1 MKRITTVILFIICAI
16 QTMAQDPSFTQFFQ
30 KSPYVNPAYTGILNS
45 KQIHTIVHYR
55 EQWMNVPIRF
65 TTSLVSMDWR
75 ICQKNLGIGVIALQ
89 NIEGEGLLTST
100 DFSIPLAAHIRAG
113 KRS

>member
-1 MKRITTVILFIICAI
+1 
-16 QTMAQDPSFTQFFQ
+16 MAQDPSFTQFFQ

-45 KQIHTIVHYR
+45 KQIHTIAHYR

-65 TTSLVSMDWR
+65 TTSLVSGLEDLS
-75 ICQKNLGIGVIALQ
+75 KNLGVGVIALQ

-100 DFSIPLAAHIRAG
+100 IFHYP
-113 KRS
+113 

>member
-1 MKRITTVILFIICAI
+1 
-16 QTMAQDPSFTQFFQ
+16 
-30 KSPYVNPAYTGILNS
+30 
-45 KQIHTIVHYR
+45 
-55 EQWMNVPIRF
+55 MNIPIRF

-100 DFSIPLAAHIRAG
+100 DFSIPLAYHVRVG
-113 KRS
+113 KRSAFLVQYKQH